1 MTSDDAENIFN
12 GYANSLAATRYMV
25 WPRQTSLADGG
36 LATRSASCWQNG
48 PAYPWAVIQRS
59 TDQFLGVIE
68 LRINPKADF
77 GYIFCEEFW
86 GAGFATEVVQ
96 CVVDWTLAQPEIF
109 RVWATCSPDNTA
121 SARVLAKV
129 GLKLEAR
136 LENWEAR
143 PQLGLLAGPSLVYG
157 KHSQSRDSLH
167 NKALAFCDGIALL
180 ELRQVTL
187 H

>member
-1 MTSDDAENIFN
+1 MI
-12 GYANSLAATRYMV
+12 L
-25 WPRQTSLADGG
+25 
-36 LATRSASCWQNG
+36 
-48 PAYPWAVIQRS
+48 RS

-68 LRINPKADF
+68 LRINLPKADF

-96 CVVDWTLAQPEIF
+96 CVVDWALTQPEIF
-109 RVWATCSPDNTA
+109 RVWATCHPDNTA

-143 PQLGLLAGPSLVYG
+143 PQLGELAAPSLLYG
-157 KHSQSRDSLH
+157 KT
-167 NKALAFCDGIALL
+167 KP
-180 ELRQVTL
+180 VTPKD
-187 H
+187 